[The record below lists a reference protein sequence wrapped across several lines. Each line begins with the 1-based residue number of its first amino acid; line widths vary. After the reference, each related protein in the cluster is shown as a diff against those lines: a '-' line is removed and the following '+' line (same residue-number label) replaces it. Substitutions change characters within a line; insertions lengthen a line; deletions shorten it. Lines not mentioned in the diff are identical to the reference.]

1 MHESGLAAAVAD
13 TLRKE
18 RLDGARVRLLVSGG
32 HVDPFDF
39 DAAFRFHLVA
49 AAPDLAEV
57 PLEIVHLPTDRL
69 CVGCGRPFAA
79 ITADEPCPKCGSV
92 GLPTEAGERVEI
104 ELVRP
109 GATDP

>member
-13 TLRKE
+13 ALRGAS
-18 RLDGARVRLLVSGG
+18 LDGARVRLLVSGG
-32 HVDPFDF
+32 HADPFDF

-49 AAPDLAEV
+49 AAPVLGTV

-69 CVGCGRPFAA
+69 CIGCGGTFTA
-79 ITADEPCPKCGSV
+79 ICADEPCPRCGSV
-92 GLPTEAGERVEI
+92 GLPTQTTERVEI

-109 GATDP
+109 GANDP